1 MLENDIDDYVN
12 EDMLKNDID
21 DDHDIIIP
29 FNTLSQLDDDTNVKL
44 DEEEDTKEAWY
55 RCWVGWG
62 T

>member
-44 DEEEDTKEAWY
+44 DEEEDTKEA
-55 RCWVGWG
+55 
-62 T
+62 